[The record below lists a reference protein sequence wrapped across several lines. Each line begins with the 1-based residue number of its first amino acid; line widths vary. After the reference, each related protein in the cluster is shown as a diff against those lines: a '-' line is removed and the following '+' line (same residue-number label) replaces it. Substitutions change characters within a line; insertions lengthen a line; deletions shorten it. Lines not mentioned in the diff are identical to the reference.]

1 MRSAEDTT
9 WFIEQVRQEHT
20 RLRAFIRSLGVR
32 AEAVDDVAQECF
44 ILALEKLDQFER
56 GTDFGAWVRGMARR
70 LVMNLLRKEQRR
82 QIILSDAVTQFMAE
96 STEEEPADDLTI
108 EKVEA
113 LRGCMGQ
120 LPERSRELVRMRY
133 FEDLSPGAIASRLE
147 RTANDVRQMLFRLRR
162 ALQECVEKR
171 IRGEASS

>member
-1 MRSAEDTT
+1 MRSAEDTA

-44 ILALEKLDQFER
+44 ILALDKLPQFER

-82 QIILSDAVTQFMAE
+82 QLILSDAVTQFMADAAE
-96 STEEEPADDLTI
+96 NEPADDRI
-108 EKVEA
+108 VEKVEA
-113 LRGCMGQ
+113 LRACVSQM
-120 LPERSRELVRMRY
+120 PERSRELVQMRY

-162 ALQECVEKR
+162 ALLDCVEKR
-171 IRGEASS
+171 MKEVES

>member
-1 MRSAEDTT
+1 MRSAEDTA

-82 QIILSDAVTQFMAE
+82 QLILSDAVTHFMAD
-96 STEEEPADDLTI
+96 TADEPVDDTTA
-108 EKVEA
+108 ERAEA
-113 LRGCMGQ
+113 LRACVGQ

-133 FEDLSPGAIASRLE
+133 FEDLTPGAIASLLE
-147 RTANDVRQMLFRLRR
+147 RTANDVRQILFRLRR
-162 ALQECVEKR
+162 ALLDCVEKR
-171 IRGEASS
+171 LREENS

>member
-1 MRSAEDTT
+1 MRSAEDTA

-32 AEAVDDVAQECF
+32 PEAVDDVAQECF

-82 QIILSDAVTQFMAE
+82 QIILSDAVTQFTADAAE
-96 STEEEPADDLTI
+96 DDPVDDLTA

-113 LRGCMGQ
+113 LRCCIGQ

-162 ALQECVEKR
+162 ALMECVEKR
-171 IRGEASS
+171 MKEAGS

>member
-1 MRSAEDTT
+1 MRSEEDTA

-32 AEAVDDVAQECF
+32 SEAVDDVAQECF

-82 QIILSDAVTQFMAE
+82 QLILSDAVTEFMAA
-96 STEEEPADDLTI
+96 TADEPADDRLG

-113 LRGCMGQ
+113 LRTCMSQ
-120 LPERSRELVRMRY
+120 MPERTRELVRMRY
-133 FEDLSPGAIASRLE
+133 FDDLSPGAIASRLE

-162 ALQECVEKR
+162 ALLECVEKR
-171 IRGEASS
+171 MLEVNP

>member
-1 MRSAEDTT
+1 MRSAEDTA

-32 AEAVDDVAQECF
+32 SEAVDDVAQECF

-82 QIILSDAVTQFMAE
+82 QLILSDAVTQFMAE
-96 STEEEPADDLTI
+96 TADDAFADDRLV

-113 LRGCMGQ
+113 LRTCMHQ
-120 LPERSRELVRMRY
+120 MPERSRDLVRMRY
-133 FEDLSPGAIASRLE
+133 FEELSPGAIASRLE

-162 ALQECVEKR
+162 MLMECVEKR
-171 IRGEASS
+171 MKEANS